1 MRSEDTATPH
11 FTLHTKN
18 ALPFPGFGRR
28 QRFAASAEAL
38 HFLCAERLTQ
48 EKENLP
54 EQSVIL
60 RLAPLAQ
67 DDIGW
72 FVRSLKNN

>member
-1 MRSEDTATPH
+1 MAQFGSKSNGKIFCVWRVRIVRSEE
-11 FTLHTKN
+11 
-18 ALPFPGFGRR
+18 FGVWSGGIA
-28 QRFAASAEAL
+28 F
-38 HFLCAERLTQ
+38 CDDCI
-48 EKENLP
+48 KENLP

-72 FVRSLKNN
+72 FVHSLKNN